1 MLSNFV
7 LLILDSCVVYELTDG
22 DLSKLSFIEDKKEYL
37 ATDWYYVKKISD
49 LNKMKMDL
57 EQLKNLRKS

>member
-1 MLSNFV
+1 
-7 LLILDSCVVYELTDG
+7 VVYELTDG